1 MITDQTGG
9 NIRVERLS
17 YSVVRTARDGI
28 DQLDKIRQEKRISQ
42 MGISELAN
50 MPDVGAQYYRMYK
63 SGDVKV
69 SKFLRFL
76 RSLGYN
82 LAIIKED

>member
-1 MITDQTGG
+1 M
-9 NIRVERLS
+9 ERLS